1 MTLTAMLLA
10 IASLTTAQAT
20 PSTPIDT
27 GAPVTRAC
35 AAPARTGTF
44 RVVATRANSTFSRPA
59 MLVLENINGC
69 LEITFVTDNV
79 APVIIDQL
87 RVSADS
93 VTGSIKLDTGAAIV
107 ALQFDGSNVS
117 GSIHQGRQQWLL
129 EGRRTS

>member
-10 IASLTTAQAT
+10 IAALSAGQAKT
-20 PSTPIDT
+20 STPIDT
-27 GAPVTRAC
+27 GAPATHAC

-44 RVVATRANSTFSRPA
+44 RIVATRANSTFSRPA

-87 RVSADS
+87 RVSADT
-93 VTGSIKLDTGAAIV
+93 VTGSIKLDTGAAEV
-107 ALQFDGSNVS
+107 ALQFDGATVS

-129 EGRRTS
+129 AGRRTS

>member
-10 IASLTTAQAT
+10 IAALSAGQAKT
-20 PSTPIDT
+20 STPIDT
-27 GAPVTRAC
+27 GAPAAHAC

-44 RVVATRANSTFSRPA
+44 RIVATRANSTFSRPA

-87 RVSADS
+87 RVSADT
-93 VTGSIKLDTGAAIV
+93 VTGSIKLDTGAAEV
-107 ALQFDGSNVS
+107 ALQFDGATVS
-117 GSIHQGRQQWLL
+117 GSIHQGRPVATAA
-129 EGRRTS
+129 GRRTS